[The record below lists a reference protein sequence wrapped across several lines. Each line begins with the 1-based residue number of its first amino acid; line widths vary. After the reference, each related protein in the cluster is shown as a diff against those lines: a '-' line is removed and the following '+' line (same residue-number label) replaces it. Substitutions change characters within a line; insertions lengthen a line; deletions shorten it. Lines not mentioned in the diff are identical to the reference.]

1 MVEVLVY
8 IDKIFGERLMCE
20 ECKVGL
26 FIACFCGSKGVEF
39 DFGVY
44 GRENNFI
51 LYVMWVESLKFGIS
65 LCFDCIVLCF

>member
-8 IDKIFGERLMCE
+8 IGKIFGERRMCE

-26 FIACFCGSKGVEF
+26 FIVCFCGSKGVEF

-51 LYVMWVESLKFGIS
+51 LYVM
-65 LCFDCIVLCF
+65 